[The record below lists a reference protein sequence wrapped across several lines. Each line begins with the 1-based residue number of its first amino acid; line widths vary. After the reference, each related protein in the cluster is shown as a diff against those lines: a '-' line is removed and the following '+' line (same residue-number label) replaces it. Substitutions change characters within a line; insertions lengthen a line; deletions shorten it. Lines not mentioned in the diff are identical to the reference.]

1 MSGYSI
7 CNKLKKDN
15 DLKGIPLIITSK
27 EATPETFAQHK
38 KLKTRAE
45 DYLIKP
51 FSDAELI
58 EKIGALI
65 PLPAGGTNGA
75 AVAAAAPPAGVDDAL
90 DALESLGADLNLGP
104 SSGGDE
110 SAVKID
116 DSDFASLDVGN
127 AGAGGGSLGLSP
139 EDDALLASLDDLGK
153 SDPQPQVPGLDDLDL
168 GSSSSAGTGDFDS
181 AFDAIAPE

>member
-51 FSDAELI
+51 FQEAELI

-65 PLPAGGTNGA
+65 PLPAGG
-75 AVAAAAPPAGVDDAL
+75 AAAAPADDFAAI
-90 DALESLGADLNLGP
+90 DSLGSDDL
-104 SSGGDE
+104 
-110 SAVKID
+110 
-116 DSDFASLDVGN
+116 SLD
-127 AGAGGGSLGLSP
+127 SLGDLGDAP
-139 EDDALLASLDDLGK
+139 AAPANNLNAEDEAVLAGLDDLGMSK
-153 SDPQPQVPGLDDLDL
+153 EDEPLSLDSLDL
-168 GSSSSAGTGDFDS
+168 G
-181 AFDAIAPE
+181 AP